1 MPEEDAISINST
13 EGEEVDLTEKG
24 ANAQTHCDTQLTV
37 PKQKVGKHVRSLSD
51 ITDGANKT
59 LKNGT
64 CQNANQDEGGR
75 QENNSRKQGY
85 FQLLVE
91 IIEAGK

>member
-1 MPEEDAISINST
+1 MPEEDAISINSA
-13 EGEEVDLTEKG
+13 EGEEIDSTEKR

-51 ITDGANKT
+51 ITDGMNKT
-59 LKNGT
+59 LKNSTG
-64 CQNANQDEGGR
+64 QNTNQDEGGR
-75 QENNSRKQGY
+75 QENNCRKEGY